1 MDLEINAQ
9 LIAEHQVLLSLAGK
23 MNAVTTPALKTKLKA
38 LAAKGRTRVV
48 VDMGGVSFIDSSG
61 LAALVSGLKAVRSV
75 GGSLKLAAVNDPPR
89 EVFRLTMLERVFEFY
104 PSAQAALE
112 EEESRDE

>member
-1 MDLEINAQ
+1 MDLRMNVE
-9 LIAEHQVLLSLAGK
+9 LIAQQKALLTLAGK
-23 MNAVTTPALKTKLKA
+23 MNAITTPALKTQLKS
-38 LAAKGRTRVV
+38 LAAEGRTQVV
-48 VDMGGVSFIDSSG
+48 VDMGEVSFIDSSG

-75 GGSLKLAAVNDPPR
+75 GGSLKLAAVNDQPR

-112 EEESRDE
+112 GEGESR